1 MVEFHKTKNL
11 IRIIQIMV
19 QSLQFLKGRS
29 YNVKVLLQNLEI
41 IIAINSLLRQ
51 MAEVLATPSQVED
64 LVLPAVAANFPA
76 NFQNRR
82 PAKEIR
88 GRCPVVA
95 RAVLAETETE
105 TASIESRFQN

>member
-1 MVEFHKTKNL
+1 MAEFHKTKNL
-11 IRIIQIMV
+11 KRIQIMV

-29 YNVKVLLQNLEI
+29 YNVKALLQNLEI
-41 IIAINSLLRQ
+41 IIIAINSLLQQ
-51 MAEVLATPSQVED
+51 MAEVLATPSQVE
-64 LVLPAVAANFPA
+64 LVLPVAANFPA

-88 GRCPVVA
+88 GRCPVA
-95 RAVLAETETE
+95 APVLAETETE